1 MSERGN
7 FVSGRWRPGRGER
20 FVSHDPATGADVWE
34 GHASSEDDVAEAVA
48 AARDAFDRW
57 SDTPVEGRIDVLE
70 RFAALLEQRRDDLA
84 EAISGEI
91 GKPLW
96 ESRGE
101 IATMVTKVPASIEAY
116 RSRCAEIRR
125 DLDEAEGLTR
135 FRPHGVVAV
144 LGPFNLPAHLPNGH
158 IVPALLAGNTV
169 VLKQS
174 ERAPRVGE
182 EIVALWE
189 AAGAPPGTINLLQGA
204 GPTAGALAGHAGIDG
219 VLFTGSVRVGLSL
232 RRLLVDRP
240 ETILALEMGGNNPLV
255 VHEAA
260 DGDAAA
266 CLTVQSAFV
275 TAGQR
280 CTCARRLIVPAGLR
294 GDAFLERLVRRTRA
308 LRIGAWSEQP
318 EPFAGP
324 VIDDAA
330 ARRVLDAQSDL
341 VARGGRTLVAVETV
355 SGARAAMLRPGVID
369 VTAVA
374 ERADEEIFGPLL
386 QVVRTRDFDEA
397 IAEARTTAFG
407 LAAGLLSD
415 RRDLY
420 ERFRRLVRAGI
431 VNWNRPTTGAS
442 GSMPFGGVGKSGNH
456 RPSGFFAA
464 DYCSYP
470 VASLEAPSVE
480 MPARLPPG
488 MEP

>member
-1 MSERGN
+1 
-7 FVSGRWRPGRGER
+7 
-20 FVSHDPATGADVWE
+20 
-34 GHASSEDDVAEAVA
+34 
-48 AARDAFDRW
+48 
-57 SDTPVEGRIDVLE
+57 
-70 RFAALLEQRRDDLA
+70 
-84 EAISGEI
+84 
-91 GKPLW
+91 
-96 ESRGE
+96 
-101 IATMVTKVPASIEAY
+101 
-116 RSRCAEIRR
+116 
-125 DLDEAEGLTR
+125 
-135 FRPHGVVAV
+135 
-144 LGPFNLPAHLPNGH
+144 
-158 IVPALLAGNTV
+158 
-169 VLKQS
+169 
-174 ERAPRVGE
+174 
-182 EIVALWE
+182 
-189 AAGAPPGTINLLQGA
+189 
-204 GPTAGALAGHAGIDG
+204 
-219 VLFTGSVRVGLSL
+219 
-232 RRLLVDRP
+232 
-240 ETILALEMGGNNPLV
+240 
-255 VHEAA
+255 
-260 DGDAAA
+260 
-266 CLTVQSAFV
+266 
-275 TAGQR
+275 
-280 CTCARRLIVPAGLR
+280 
-294 GDAFLERLVRRTRA
+294 
-308 LRIGAWSEQP
+308 
-318 EPFAGP
+318 
-324 VIDDAA
+324 
-330 ARRVLDAQSDL
+330 
-341 VARGGRTLVAVETV
+341 VETV